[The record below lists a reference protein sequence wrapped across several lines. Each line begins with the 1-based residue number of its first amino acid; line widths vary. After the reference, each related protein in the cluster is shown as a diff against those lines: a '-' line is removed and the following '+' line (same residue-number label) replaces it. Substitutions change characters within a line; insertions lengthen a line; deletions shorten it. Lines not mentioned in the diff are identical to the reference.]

1 MRTLRN
7 VHLWAIVLI
16 FVGCCI
22 LHYAEQIGL
31 LATVSPSA
39 HFGLTRHALERILF
53 VGPVVYAAYVFGL
66 RAGLIACAAA
76 LAAMLPRAIFISP
89 VPADALVETFGMV
102 VIGVLSTL
110 GLWRLAKE
118 REKGQVYLVELE
130 SAHKVLQHYVQSARS
145 SEKRLT
151 ILNAISAVLGESLE
165 PERVLRK
172 ATQMVSE
179 LMEVEVALIYTLDE
193 EAQELTLVAYE
204 GVSDEFASVVGRVG
218 VGEGIYGE
226 VAKTG
231 QAMIV
236 EDASR
241 DPRMSQPEVAKM
253 RIHIQLIVPLV
264 LKDRVRG
271 TLCVA
276 MRRPREFTQEDIEL
290 LTAVGTQIATAI
302 ENAFLYDRERV
313 VAQRLAAS
321 ERNLRRLFENASDAI
336 WVHDLSGD
344 IAIANQAAA
353 ELTGYPVDELVRMNV
368 KAFLLEDGL
377 TVAGQIRRSL
387 LEKEPVQQPYEQRLV
402 RKDGSE
408 AILSIATGLVVEDD
422 RPTGFQHIARDVTE
436 RRKAERLLRE
446 SERQLSQI
454 VDGSTVPI
462 FVVNKMHLVTHWNR
476 ACENLTGVAASD
488 VVGILGRTGSGKT
501 TITRLLCRL
510 YDPLRG
516 DVRLGDVSLPRVP
529 LDDLRQRVG
538 IVTQDVQLFQASVRD
553 NLTFFDESIG
563 DETILD
569 VIHELGLGAWLQS
582 LPEGLD
588 TQLMNNTGGLSAGEA
603 QLLAF
608 TRVFL
613 RDPGLVILDEA
624 SSRLDPLT
632 EQLIER
638 AIDRLFRDRTAIIVA
653 HRLATVQRA
662 DKIMILEDGR
672 IIEFGDREQLASD
685 PDSRFARLLRAGI
698 EEVLV

>member
-31 LATVSPSA
+31 LATASPST

-53 VGPVVYAAYVFGL
+53 VGPVVYAAYIFGL
-66 RAGLIACAAA
+66 RAGLVACAAA

-89 VPADALVETFGMV
+89 VPADALVETSGMV

-110 GLWRLAKE
+110 GLWRLARE
-118 REKGQVYLVELE
+118 REKGQVYLAELE
-130 SAHKVLQHYVQSARS
+130 SAHKVLQHYVQSARG

-179 LMEVEVALIYTLDE
+179 LMDVEVALIYTLDE

-264 LKDRVRG
+264 LKERVRG
-271 TLCVA
+271 ALCVA

-353 ELTGYPVDELVRMNV
+353 ELTGYPVDELVKMNV
-368 KAFLLEDGL
+368 KSFLLEDGL
-377 TVAGQIRRSL
+377 TVAGQIRRNL
-387 LEKEPVQQPYEQRLV
+387 LEKEPVEQPYEQRLV
-402 RKDGSE
+402 RKDGTE
-408 AILSIATGLVVEDD
+408 AILSVATGLVVE
-422 RPTGFQHIARDVTE
+422 E
-436 RRKAERLLRE
+436 
-446 SERQLSQI
+446 
-454 VDGSTVPI
+454 
-462 FVVNKMHLVTHWNR
+462 
-476 ACENLTGVAASD
+476 
-488 VVGILGRTGSGKT
+488 
-501 TITRLLCRL
+501 CR
-510 YDPLRG
+510 YYNP
-516 DVRLGDVSLPRVP
+516 
-529 LDDLRQRVG
+529 
-538 IVTQDVQLFQASVRD
+538 
-553 NLTFFDESIG
+553 
-563 DETILD
+563 
-569 VIHELGLGAWLQS
+569 
-582 LPEGLD
+582 
-588 TQLMNNTGGLSAGEA
+588 
-603 QLLAF
+603 
-608 TRVFL
+608 
-613 RDPGLVILDEA
+613 
-624 SSRLDPLT
+624 
-632 EQLIER
+632 
-638 AIDRLFRDRTAIIVA
+638 
-653 HRLATVQRA
+653 
-662 DKIMILEDGR
+662 
-672 IIEFGDREQLASD
+672 
-685 PDSRFARLLRAGI
+685 
-698 EEVLV
+698 